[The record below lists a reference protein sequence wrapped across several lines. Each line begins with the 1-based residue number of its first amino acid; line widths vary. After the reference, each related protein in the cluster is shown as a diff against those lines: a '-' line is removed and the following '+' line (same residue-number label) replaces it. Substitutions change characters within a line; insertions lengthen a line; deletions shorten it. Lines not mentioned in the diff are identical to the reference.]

1 MAFFFIKT
9 NNDIEDLNIFN
20 HNFLY
25 ITYAN
30 DTTFLIKN
38 INSATEIMKTIDYF
52 SHFSVLKIYLKN
64 VKPLELVFCKG

>member
-1 MAFFFIKT
+1 MAFFLIKT
-9 NNDIEDLNIFN
+9 NNDIEGLNIFN

-25 ITYAN
+25 ITDAN

-52 SHFSVLKIYLKN
+52 SHFSGLKIYLKN